1 MTKLQRPNTVN
12 QAPQI
17 EAELEL
23 ETLGQ
28 PAAAPP
34 PAPRA
39 SGGADATLAMLA
51 GLGLLSGGVALAVLP
66 SLSWTA
72 NKIATRLDAVGLESG
87 VAIVGGLLL
96 MGLGLI
102 RRGQHS
108 ARAQMHD
115 DTTLLFEQIA
125 ADLLDIRGALDA
137 TLARQD
143 ANEQRLNELKGE
155 IEQAKI
161 ALTSEIE
168 AHAPRENTDA
178 LFQLASGLDKLGIRF
193 EQRMRLHH
201 TSLQESVDELA
212 ATVEHSRRALEEQMR
227 TLATVELGANIELEA
242 HSAPQHAA
250 EEFRASEV
258 EPREGS
264 LGLLDQFEDVAPA
277 LPSEPPPAPVD
288 EVESYAVATSFE
300 STASQAHEQLDAAAR
315 APRSSGT
322 WDEELMVESGPDEG
336 TKAKLMQLESLL
348 SDERLRSA
356 LDAMR
361 RG

>member
-1 MTKLQRPNTVN
+1 MAKLQRPNTVN

-23 ETLGQ
+23 ETPGDPSAPQ
-28 PAAAPP
+28 RAAP
-34 PAPRA
+34 RV

-72 NKIATRLDAVGLESG
+72 NKIATRLDAVGLEAG

-108 ARAQMHD
+108 ARAQMQD

-143 ANEQRLNELKGE
+143 ANEQRLSELKGE
-155 IEQAKI
+155 LEQAKL

-168 AHAPRENTDA
+168 AHAPRENSDA
-178 LFQLASGLDKLGIRF
+178 LFQLASGLDKLGLRF

-227 TLATVELGANIELEA
+227 TLGSVELGASTPLEVA
-242 HSAPQHAA
+242 DAPQFRAA
-250 EEFRASEV
+250 EIRAPDL

-288 EVESYAVATSFE
+288 EVESYAVASSFE
-300 STASQAHEQLDAAAR
+300 ATASQAHEQLDAAAR
-315 APRSSGT
+315 APRPSGT
-322 WDEELMVESGPDEG
+322 WDEELMVEAGPDEG

>member
-1 MTKLQRPNTVN
+1 MAKLPRPNTVN
-12 QAPQI
+12 HAPQI
-17 EAELEL
+17 EAELQLDAPGE
-23 ETLGQ
+23 
-28 PAAAPP
+28 PAAVQRPTS
-34 PAPRA
+34 RE

-72 NKIATRLDAVGLESG
+72 NKIATRLDAVGLEAG
-87 VAIVGGLLL
+87 TAIVGGLLL

-125 ADLLDIRGALDA
+125 ADLLDVRSALDA
-137 TLARQD
+137 SLTRQD
-143 ANEQRLNELKGE
+143 ASELRLAELKGD
-155 IEQAKI
+155 IEQAKL

-168 AHAPRENTDA
+168 AHAPRENSDA
-178 LFQLASGLDKLGIRF
+178 LFQLATGLDKLGLRV
-193 EQRMRLHH
+193 EQRLRLHH
-201 TSLQESVDELA
+201 TALQESVDELA

-227 TLATVELGANIELEA
+227 TLGPVEYGAPALGLE
-242 HSAPQHAA
+242 HDEPQLVTAQPHPPEQEA
-250 EEFRASEV
+250 
-258 EPREGS
+258 REGS

-277 LPSEPPPAPVD
+277 LPSEPPQATVD
-288 EVESYAVATSFE
+288 EVESYAAAPTFE
-300 STASQAHEQLDAAAR
+300 ASAQRAHEELDAAAR
-315 APRSSGT
+315 APRPGGT
-322 WDEELMVESGPDEG
+322 WDEELMVDAGPDER
-336 TKAKLMQLESLL
+336 TKAKLMQLEALL
-348 SDERLRSA
+348 SDESLRSA